1 MHRSN
6 GVYMYK
12 GVQDLNSKLSP
23 KKEIEDCTYIYIYI
37 YTTFWCILYYFCTGT
52 TQESGCF
59 SNSHIPGTLNLAPD
73 WIYPKPRCKGSW
85 SESFS
90 LEHLHLEHWPLPVS
104 LSISKWC
111 LQYNGSVILCYSL
124 YNESKSANLTALPEG
139 NTFHGHVLLF
149 YLVYSHLFQESFT
162 DALCQTN
169 IATNVSTFVTDTTNG
184 NSIWNILK
192 QYIQCLR
199 SFFVLECELSTQ
211 NGCLKNGGTLYCCQS
226 S

>member
-1 MHRSN
+1 MEYTCTKEFQISIPNCH
-6 GVYMYK
+6 
-12 GVQDLNSKLSP
+12 P
-23 KKEIEDCTYIYIYI
+23 KKKFHTVRTFIYIYI
-37 YTTFWCILYYFCTGT
+37 TCWCVLYHFCNGT
-52 TQESGCF
+52 RQLKNQDAF
-59 SNSHIPGTLNLAPD
+59 LIPTYLAHWNLAPD

-139 NTFHGHVLLF
+139 NTFRGHVLLF